1 MNMIIVSNISVWVIL
16 IITIF
21 KLNRDRRKSNSNIEK
36 IKKLIDEN
44 HIKLGWFDFREE
56 IEKKNILYLKSKK
69 IEITEYIKNSDLP
82 QETKD
87 NLKIELDI
95 FIKNSI
101 RRIEGKTLKDDK
113 EIKSKLYNI
122 FIENKIDSLLL
133 YDDNYLEMIED
144 VIIKSSNNFI
154 IHGRQNE
161 N

>member
-1 MNMIIVSNISVWVIL
+1 MNMIIVSNISVWIIL

-36 IKKLIDEN
+36 IEKLIKEN

-101 RRIEGKTLKDDK
+101 RRIEGKTVKDDK